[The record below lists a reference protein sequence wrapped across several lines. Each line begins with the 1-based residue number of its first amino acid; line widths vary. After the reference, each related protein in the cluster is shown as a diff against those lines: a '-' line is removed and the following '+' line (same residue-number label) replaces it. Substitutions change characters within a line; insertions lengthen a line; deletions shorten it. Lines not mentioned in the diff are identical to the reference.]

1 MLGHLFHER
10 LLRLQV
16 PDDRDRAVE
25 LAADVAV
32 VGEAARVGEDDVAG
46 ADLRLIFFEQLS
58 E

>member
-16 PDDRDRAVE
+16 PDDGDRAVE

-32 VGEAARVGEDDVAG
+32 VGEAARIGEDDVTG
-46 ADLRLIFFEQLS
+46 ADLRFFFNN
-58 E
+58 